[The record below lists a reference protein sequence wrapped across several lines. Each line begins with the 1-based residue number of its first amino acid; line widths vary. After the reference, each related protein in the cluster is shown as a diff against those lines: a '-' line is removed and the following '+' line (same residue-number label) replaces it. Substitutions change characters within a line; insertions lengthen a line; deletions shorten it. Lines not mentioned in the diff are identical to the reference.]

1 MPDAAPLR
9 HEHWR
14 EPTSLIPLRWG
25 GHRSRAWGGLAL
37 IVSGGVAIAGANVYT
52 PWLFALGAIS
62 HLVGWCVMPSAGWR
76 RVVVLAPSLLGVALV
91 LGGPQFLFALALPY
105 ACWLVVRH
113 RPARS
118 WPTVSFVL
126 AGALLL
132 GRIFTLYS
140 DMLAALGIETA
151 VIVASAWCARLLH
164 DRGGVRRLPS
174 V

>member
-1 MPDAAPLR
+1 MPDRALPHNAP
-9 HEHWR
+9 WR

-37 IVSGGVAIAGANVYT
+37 IVSGGVAVAGANVYT

-62 HLVGWCVMPSAGWR
+62 HVVGWCVMPSAGWR

-91 LGGPQFLFALALPY
+91 LGGPQFLFGLALPY

-140 DMLAALGIETA
+140 DMLAALGIEAA
-151 VIVASAWCARLLH
+151 VIVASVWCARLLH
-164 DRGGVRRLPS
+164 ERGGARRLPS